1 MPTPSEIQALA
12 AKKAKHILTKDIVE
26 LGLFP
31 NIKHKSIEDIESTN
45 RLSKVM
51 KSIHP
56 AFSAGDREV
65 TFYWKEDPVLQGF
78 SQVSRSVVH
87 VQTPGVYINFKKVLR
102 RAISSGSNAWIS
114 SWRAVA

>member
-12 AKKAKHILTKDIVE
+12 ASKAKRILTKDIVE

-31 NIKHKSIEDIESTN
+31 DISAKPIDDIESTN
-45 RLSKVM
+45 RLGKIM

-65 TFYWKEDPVLQGF
+65 TFYWKEDPVMEGF
-78 SQVSRSVVH
+78 SQVSRGVIH

-114 SWRAVA
+114 SWRAVV

>member
-12 AKKAKHILTKDIVE
+12 AEKAKHILTKDIVE
-26 LGLFP
+26 FGLFP
-31 NIKHKSIEDIESTN
+31 NISHKSIDEIESTT
-45 RLSKVM
+45 RLKKVM
-51 KSIHP
+51 SSIHP

-65 TFYWKEDPVLQGF
+65 TFYWKEDPVLEGF
-78 SQVSRSVVH
+78 STVSRSVIH
-87 VQTPGVYINFKKVLR
+87 VYTPGVYVNFKKVLR